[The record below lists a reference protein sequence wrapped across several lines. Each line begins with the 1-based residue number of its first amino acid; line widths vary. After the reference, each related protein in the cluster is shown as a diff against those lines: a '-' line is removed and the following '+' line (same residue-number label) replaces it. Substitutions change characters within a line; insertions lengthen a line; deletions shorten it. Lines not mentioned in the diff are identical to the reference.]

1 MPLHVTACPRSGR
14 ARDRSPNR
22 FSASEPRLPPL
33 GSAGRRSAGVHAA
46 GRGESGSRPRLAVST
61 HDPEGDIE
69 AMRRSLKSMPTE
81 RLALLAVVA
90 GLILLTRAVA
100 GDLEATTV
108 TEAGGTGASFT
119 EPFELAGLQAQAGVA
134 SPTFFYGSGYQGF
147 GYYTAPAPQAAPAAA
162 PRAAVSS
169 RSSVGPGARNWSTGR
184 RSPLHR
190 PWMRPM

>member
-1 MPLHVTACPRSGR
+1 
-14 ARDRSPNR
+14 
-22 FSASEPRLPPL
+22 
-33 GSAGRRSAGVHAA
+33 
-46 GRGESGSRPRLAVST
+46 
-61 HDPEGDIE
+61 
-69 AMRRSLKSMPTE
+69 MRRSLKSTPTE

-108 TEAGGTGASFT
+108 TEARGTGASFT
-119 EPFELAGLQAQAGVA
+119 EPFELAGLQAQTGVA

-147 GYYTAPAPQAAPAAA
+147 GYYTAPAPQATPAAA